1 MGKSKYDFSGYVA
14 RYGVR
19 CSDGTTLMPGC
30 FSHQNGVRVPLAWNH
45 NHDDPELIIGHC
57 DLEAR
62 NDGLYVYGTL
72 NNGLKAKATKET
84 MINGDINSLSVWA
97 NHLQR
102 NGNDIYH
109 GDTKEVSMVLSG
121 ADPTAYVDW
130 MSFAHS
136 DGYVDDNDFEAMI
149 YSGDKI
155 VMSTGDKEDE
165 MKDNET
171 IAHSEEGAEAS
182 DGEETVEDV
191 LNTLTDKQR
200 NVVNAIVGMA
210 LESGGAD
217 DEDDEEEEESEVK
230 HNAFESKANHNA
242 FENENGNDQMDV
254 ISHSDMENY
263 VEQAKKSRMSLRDV
277 LADAGIDD
285 LQIVGNGGSIAH
297 ADTNTNYGV
306 RPIDWLFPNETELNR
321 TPEFIK
327 RDTGWVGTFM
337 GSVHHTP
344 FSRVKTT
351 FANITEDEARARGYI
366 KGKQK
371 KDEVFTLLKRS
382 TTPQTIYKRQKMDRD
397 DILDVEI
404 DIVPWIKGEM
414 RMMLDEE
421 IARAALVGDGRL
433 SSDDDH
439 IKEDN
444 IRPIWKDAD
453 LYTIKSYMEVKAGA
467 TDDEIAKK
475 FIRLAIKSRK
485 DYKGSGNPTLFTTED
500 MLTNLLL
507 LEDVNGRII
516 YDSEAKLATTLRVS
530 KIVTVPV
537 MENLSRDDN
546 GVTKD
551 LMGIIVNPQ
560 DYNIGADKG
569 GGVATFQD
577 FDINFNQ
584 EIYLMETRCSGALI
598 KPYSAIVLEKTTT
611 AA

>member
-62 NDGLYVYGTL
+62 NDGLYVYGTF
-72 NNGLKAKATKET
+72 NNGLKAQATKET
-84 MINGDINSLSVWA
+84 MINGDIDSLSVWA

-136 DGYVDDNDFEAMI
+136 DGYVDDDDFEAMI

-155 VMSTGDKEDE
+155 VMNTGDKENE
-165 MKDNET
+165 MKDNTT
-171 IAHSEEGAEAS
+171 IAHAEEGAEAS
-182 DGEETVEDV
+182 NGEETVEDV

-200 NVVNAIVGMA
+200 DVVNAIVGMA

-242 FENENGNDQMDV
+242 FENENDNDQMDV

-263 VEQAKKSRMSLRDV
+263 VEQAKKSRLSLRDV

-285 LQIVGNGGSIAH
+285 VQMLRPGYSGSIAH
-297 ADTNTNYGV
+297 ADEDYGV

-397 DILDVEI
+397 DIIDVEI

-421 IARAALVGDGRL
+421 IARACLVGDGRL
-433 SSDDDH
+433 SSDDDK
-439 IKEDN
+439 INEDH

-453 LYTIKSYMEVKAGA
+453 LYTIKSYMEVAANA
-467 TDDEIAKK
+467 TDDEVAKK
-475 FIRLAIKSRK
+475 FIRLAVKSRK

-516 YDSEAKLATTLRVS
+516 YDSETKLATALRVS
-530 KIVTVPV
+530 RIVTVPV

-546 GVTKD
+546 GTNKD

-569 GGVATFQD
+569 GGVATFSD

-598 KPYSAIVLEKTTT
+598 KPYSAIVLEKTL
-611 AA
+611 AAG

>member
-1 MGKSKYDFSGYVA
+1 
-14 RYGVR
+14 
-19 CSDGTTLMPGC
+19 MPGC
-30 FSHQNGVRVPLAWNH
+30 FSHQNGVRVPLVWNH
-45 NHDDPELIIGHC
+45 NHDDPDLILGHA

-62 NDGLYVYGTL
+62 NDGLYAYGVF
-72 NNGLKAKATKET
+72 NDGPKAEATKT
-84 MINGDINSLSVWA
+84 SMINGDIDSLSVWA

-102 NGNDIYH
+102 NGGDIYH
-109 GDTKEVSMVLSG
+109 GDTKEISMVLSG

-130 MSFAHS
+130 MSFAHA
-136 DGYVDDNDFEAMI
+136 DGYVDDNDFEAMM
-149 YSGDKI
+149 YFGDKI
-155 VMSTGDKEDE
+155 AMNTGNKEDA
-165 MKDNET
+165 MKDNAA
-171 IAHSEEGAEAS
+171 IAHSEDGAEAS
-182 DGEETVEDV
+182 NGEETVEDV
-191 LNTLTDKQR
+191 INSMTDKQR
-200 NVVNAIVGMA
+200 NVMNALVGMA

-217 DEDDEEEEESEVK
+217 DEDDEEEESEVK

-242 FENENGNDQMDV
+242 FENENDNGQMDV

-263 VEQAKKSRMSLRDV
+263 VEQAKKSRLSLRDV

-297 ADTNTNYGV
+297 ADENYGV
-306 RPIDWLFPNETELNR
+306 RPIEWLFPNETELNR

-397 DILDVEI
+397 DIIDVEI

-421 IARAALVGDGRL
+421 IARASLVGDGRL
-433 SSDDDH
+433 SSDDDK
-439 IKEDN
+439 INEDH

-537 MENLSRDDN
+537 MEGRKLAN
-546 GVTKD
+546 GNT
-551 LMGIIVNPQ
+551 LMGIIVNPT
-560 DYNIGADKG
+560 DYNVGADRG
-569 GGVATFQD
+569 GAVNMFDD
-577 FDINFNQ
+577 FDIDYNKQ
-584 EIYLMETRCSGALI
+584 KYLIETRCSGALTV
-598 KPYSAIVLEKTTT
+598 PYSAIALETVATNG
-611 AA
+611 

>member
-14 RYGVR
+14 RYGVT
-19 CSDGTTLMPGC
+19 CSDGTTIMPGC
-30 FSHQNGVRVPLAWNH
+30 FSHQNGVRVPLVWNH
-45 NHDDPELIIGHC
+45 NHDDPDLILGHA

-62 NDGLYVYGTL
+62 NDGLYAYGVF
-72 NNGLKAKATKET
+72 NDGPKAEATKT
-84 MINGDINSLSVWA
+84 SMINGDIDSLSVWA

-102 NGNDIYH
+102 NGGDIYH
-109 GDTKEVSMVLSG
+109 GDTKEISMVLSG

-130 MSFAHS
+130 MSFAHA
-136 DGYVDDNDFEAMI
+136 DGYVDDNDFEAMM
-149 YSGDKI
+149 YFGDKI
-155 VMSTGDKEDE
+155 AMNTGGKEDA
-165 MKDNET
+165 MKDNAA

-182 DGEETVEDV
+182 NGGKTVEDV
-191 LNTLTDKQR
+191 INSMTDEQR
-200 NVVNAIVGMA
+200 NVMNALVGMA
-210 LESGGAD
+210 LDSNGEGD
-217 DEDDEEEEESEVK
+217 DDEEEEESEVK

-297 ADTNTNYGV
+297 ADENYGV

-327 RDTGWVGTFM
+327 RDTGWVGSFM

-421 IARAALVGDGRL
+421 IARACLVGDGRL
-433 SSDDDH
+433 SSDDDKIH
-439 IKEDN
+439 EDN

-475 FIRLAIKSRK
+475 FIRLAVKSRK

-516 YDSEAKLATTLRVS
+516 YDSETKLATALRVS

-569 GGVATFQD
+569 GGVATFSD

-598 KPYSAIVLEKTTT
+598 KPYSAIVLEMTTT
-611 AA
+611 AS

>member
-1 MGKSKYDFSGYVA
+1 MGKSGYDFSGYAA

-19 CSDGTTLMPGC
+19 CTDDTVIHHGA
-30 FSHQNGVRVPLAWNH
+30 FSHQNGQTIPFVWNH
-45 NHDDPELIIGHC
+45 NHEDPEMILGHGE
-57 DLEAR
+57 LEDR
-62 NDGLYVYGTL
+62 EDGLYFYGWFNDSPKASAAKTL
-72 NNGLKAKATKET
+72 LKH
-84 MINGDINSLSVWA
+84 GDLDSLSVWA

-102 NGNDIYH
+102 NGNDIFH
-109 GDTKEVSMVLSG
+109 GDTKEVSLVLSG

-130 MSFAHS
+130 MSFAHG
-136 DGYVDDNDFEAMI
+136 DYDIDDDDFEAMI
-149 YSGDKI
+149 YPGVHVD
-155 VMSTGDKEDE
+155 VSTGEVSE
-165 MKDNET
+165 MKEVDNNLVHADAEGE
-171 IAHSEEGAEAS
+171 SEAEES
-182 DGEETVEDV
+182 GRTVEDV
-191 LNTLTDKQR
+191 LDSMTDEQR
-200 NVVNAIVGMA
+200 NVTFALIGEA
-210 LESGGAD
+210 LESGRTPEGA
-217 DEDDEEEEESEVK
+217 EDEEEEESEV
-230 HNAFESKANHNA
+230 NHNA
-242 FENENGNDQMDV
+242 FENGNTRDESTNV
-254 ISHSDMENY
+254 ISHSDMEAY

-285 LQIVGNGGSIAH
+285 AAPIAH
-297 ADTNTNYGV
+297 ADDAYGV
-306 RPIDWLFPNETELNR
+306 QHIDWLFPNEHELNR

-421 IARAALVGDGRL
+421 IARACLVGDGRL
-433 SSDDDH
+433 SSSDDKIDESH
-439 IKEDN
+439 V
-444 IRPIWKDAD
+444 RPIWKDAD
-453 LYTIKSYMEVKAGA
+453 LYTIKSFMEVAANA

-475 FIRLAIKSRK
+475 FIRLAVKSRK

-516 YDSEAKLATTLRVS
+516 YDSETKLATALRVS

-569 GGVATFQD
+569 GGVATFED

-598 KPYSAIVLEKTTT
+598 KPYSAIVLEKTI
-611 AA
+611 AAG

>member
-45 NHDDPELIIGHC
+45 NHDDPELIIGHA

-62 NDGLYVYGTL
+62 NDGLYVYGTF
-72 NNGLKAKATKET
+72 NNGLKAQATKET
-84 MINGDINSLSVWA
+84 LINGDINSLSVWA

-155 VMSTGDKEDE
+155 VINTDDKEDE
-165 MKDNET
+165 MKDNSA
-171 IAHSEEGAEAS
+171 IAHSEEGAETS
-182 DGEETVEDV
+182 NGKETVEDV
-191 LNTLTDKQR
+191 LNSLTDKQR
-200 NVVNAIVGMA
+200 NVVNALVGMA
-210 LESGGAD
+210 LESGGED
-217 DEDDEEEEESEVK
+217 DEDNEEEEESEVK

-263 VEQAKKSRMSLRDV
+263 VEQAKKSRLSLRDV

-297 ADTNTNYGV
+297 ADENYGV

-397 DILDVEI
+397 DIIDVEI

-414 RMMLDEE
+414 RMMIDEE

-433 SSDDDH
+433 TSDDDH
-439 IKEDN
+439 IKEDH

-569 GGVATFQD
+569 GGIATFSD

-598 KPYSAIVLEKTTT
+598 KPYSAIALEKTTT
-611 AA
+611 TA

>member
-14 RYGVR
+14 RYGVP
-19 CSDGTTLMPGC
+19 CSDGTTIMPGC
-30 FSHQNGVRVPLAWNH
+30 FSHQNGVRVPLIWNH
-45 NHDDPELIIGHC
+45 NHDDPDLILGHA

-62 NDGLYVYGTL
+62 NDGLYMYGTF
-72 NNGLKAKATKET
+72 NDGAKAKATKQS

-102 NGNDIYH
+102 NGGDIYH
-109 GDTKEVSMVLSG
+109 GDTKEISMVLSG

-155 VMSTGDKEDE
+155 VMNTNDKEDE
-165 MKDNET
+165 MKDNSA

-182 DGEETVEDV
+182 NGEETVEDV
-191 LNTLTDKQR
+191 LNSLTDKQR
-200 NVVNAIVGMA
+200 DVVNALVGMA
-210 LESGGAD
+210 LESGDAD
-217 DEDDEEEEESEVK
+217 DDDEEEEESEVK

-263 VEQAKKSRMSLRDV
+263 VEQAKKSRLSLRDV

-297 ADTNTNYGV
+297 ADENYGV

-397 DILDVEI
+397 DIIDVEI

-414 RMMLDEE
+414 RMMIDEE

-433 SSDDDH
+433 TSDDDH
-439 IKEDN
+439 IKEDH

-569 GGVATFQD
+569 GGIATFSD

-598 KPYSAIVLEKTTT
+598 KPYSAIALEKTTT

>member
-1 MGKSKYDFSGYVA
+1 MGKSGYDFSGYAA

-19 CSDGTTLMPGC
+19 CTDDTVIHHGA
-30 FSHQNGVRVPLAWNH
+30 FSHQNGQTIPFVWNH
-45 NHDDPELIIGHC
+45 NHEDPEMILGHGE
-57 DLEAR
+57 LEDR
-62 NDGLYVYGTL
+62 EDGLYFYGWF
-72 NNGLKAKATKET
+72 NDNPKANAAKMALKH
-84 MINGDINSLSVWA
+84 GDVDSLSVWA

-102 NGNDIYH
+102 NGNDIFH
-109 GDTKEVSMVLSG
+109 GDTKEVSLVLSG

-130 MSFAHS
+130 MSFAHG
-136 DGYVDDNDFEAMI
+136 DYEIDDDDFEAMI
-149 YSGDKI
+149 YPGVHVD
-155 VMSTGDKEDE
+155 VSTGEVSE
-165 MKDNET
+165 MKEVDNNLVHADAEGE
-171 IAHSEEGAEAS
+171 SEAEES
-182 DGEETVEDV
+182 ERTVEDV
-191 LNTLTDKQR
+191 LDSMTEEQR
-200 NVVNAIVGMA
+200 NVTFALIGEA
-210 LESGGAD
+210 LESGKTPEGA
-217 DEDDEEEEESEVK
+217 EDEEEEESEV
-230 HNAFESKANHNA
+230 NHNA
-242 FENENGNDQMDV
+242 FENGNTRDESTNV
-254 ISHSDMENY
+254 ISHSDMEAY

-285 LQIVGNGGSIAH
+285 AAPIAH
-297 ADTNTNYGV
+297 ADDPYGV
-306 RPIDWLFPNETELNR
+306 QPIDWLFPNEHELNR

-421 IARAALVGDGRL
+421 IARACLVGDGRL
-433 SSDDDH
+433 SSSDDKIDESH
-439 IKEDN
+439 V
-444 IRPIWKDAD
+444 RPIWKDAD
-453 LYTIKSYMEVKAGA
+453 LYTIKSFMEVAANA

-475 FIRLAIKSRK
+475 FIRLAVKSRK

-516 YDSEAKLATTLRVS
+516 YDSETKLATALRVS

-569 GGVATFQD
+569 GGVATFED

-598 KPYSAIVLEKTTT
+598 KPYSAIVLEKTI
-611 AA
+611 AAG

>member
-1 MGKSKYDFSGYVA
+1 MGKSGYDFSGYAA

-19 CSDGTTLMPGC
+19 CTDDTVIHHGA
-30 FSHQNGVRVPLAWNH
+30 FSHQNGQTIPFVWNH
-45 NHDDPELIIGHC
+45 NHEDPEMILGHGE
-57 DLEAR
+57 LEDR
-62 NDGLYVYGTL
+62 EDGLYFYGWFNDSPKASAAKTL
-72 NNGLKAKATKET
+72 LKH
-84 MINGDINSLSVWA
+84 GDLDSLSVWA

-102 NGNDIYH
+102 NGNDIFH
-109 GDTKEVSMVLSG
+109 GDTKEVSLVLSG

-130 MSFAHS
+130 MSFAHG
-136 DGYVDDNDFEAMI
+136 DYDIDDDDFEAMI
-149 YSGDKI
+149 YPGVHVD
-155 VMSTGDKEDE
+155 VSTGEVSE
-165 MKDNET
+165 MKEVDNKVVHADAEGE
-171 IAHSEEGAEAS
+171 AEGEEN
-182 DGEETVEDV
+182 EETVEDV
-191 LNTLTDKQR
+191 LASMTEKQR
-200 NVVNAIVGMA
+200 NLTFALVGEA
-210 LESGGAD
+210 LENGKTPEGA
-217 DEDDEEEEESEVK
+217 ENEEEEESEV
-230 HNAFESKANHNA
+230 SHNA
-242 FENENGNDQMDV
+242 FENGNLHDEGSNV
-254 ISHSDMENY
+254 ISHSDMEAY

-285 LQIVGNGGSIAH
+285 ATPIAH
-297 ADTNTNYGV
+297 ADSTPAYGV
-306 RPIDWLFPNETELNR
+306 QPIDWLFPNEHELNR

-421 IARAALVGDGRL
+421 IARACLVGDGRL
-433 SSDDDH
+433 SSSDDKIDESH
-439 IKEDN
+439 V
-444 IRPIWKDAD
+444 RPIWKDAD
-453 LYTIKSYMEVKAGA
+453 LYTIKSFMEVAANA

-475 FIRLAIKSRK
+475 FIRLAVKSRK

-516 YDSEAKLATTLRVS
+516 YDSETKLATALRVS

-569 GGVATFQD
+569 GGVATFED

-598 KPYSAIVLEKTTT
+598 KPYSAIVLEKTI
-611 AA
+611 AAG